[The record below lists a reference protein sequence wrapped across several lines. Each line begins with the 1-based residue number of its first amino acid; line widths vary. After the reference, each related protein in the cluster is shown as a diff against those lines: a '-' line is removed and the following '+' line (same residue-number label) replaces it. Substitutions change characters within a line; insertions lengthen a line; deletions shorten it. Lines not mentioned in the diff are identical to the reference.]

1 MTCIL
6 CVTVRSRVRFEK
18 YKSLSDLAIAY
29 EGVQVKFQPAW
40 AYDERGTLIL
50 GAEPEGFERPAMQ
63 TFDLPNTST
72 ISLAAENLLRGRSII
87 TKPS

>member
-6 CVTVRSRVRFEK
+6 CVTVRSKIRFEK

-29 EGVQVKFQPAW
+29 EGMKVKFQPVW

-50 GAEPEGFERPAMQ
+50 GAEPEGFDEPPMQ
-63 TFDLPNTST
+63 IFDLPKAST
-72 ISLAAENLLRGRSII
+72 ISLAAD
-87 TKPS
+87 

>member
-6 CVTVRSRVRFEK
+6 CVTVRSKIRFEK

-29 EGVQVKFQPAW
+29 EGVKVKFQPVW

-50 GAEPEGFERPAMQ
+50 GAEPEGFERPTMHVV
-63 TFDLPNTST
+63 DLPKGST
-72 ISLAAENLLRGRSII
+72 VSVAAD
-87 TKPS
+87 